1 METNAQAQ
9 NEISLSDIFKIILRK
24 IKIVL
29 LALVGGILI
38 GVLIGVTKTVDV
50 DYYGTAAEFYVN
62 PVKKTD
68 SDSDETYNVYG
79 AYGKHIM
86 DNMVKLLSA
95 DIFAEKLALGA
106 DGLPELKAGSKD
118 SNATL
123 DEKIAAAKAAIEKA
137 NNATE
142 EEKKTAEQEKNDAVK
157 AAILEW
163 RKTGNYK
170 GLVSR
175 IKSCVSYTY
184 YDGAAED
191 VDSLAKSFIYVKIS
205 VLNGPKF
212 AVDLYERIKMRLP
225 DYVMEYMPNPD
236 PAVYDA
242 TNCVLISTLA
252 EVGHLNPTAEK
263 DAIVKYSLIFGAVAL
278 VLACVVVVIVAVSD
292 KRLVNYEA
300 TMEKFGVPVLG
311 VIPAIEMTAKKTN
324 DGGEE
329 K

>member
-95 DIFAEKLALGA
+95 DIFAEKLALGNSVLPQK
-106 DGLPELKAGSKD
+106 GL
-118 SNATL
+118 NATL
-123 DEKIAAAKAAIEKA
+123 DEKIAVAEAAIEKA

-142 EEKKTAEQEKNDAVK
+142 EEKATAEQEKNDAVK

-175 IKSCVSYTY
+175 IKGCVKYTY
-184 YDGAAED
+184 YDGEAED

-205 VLNGPKF
+205 VLNDPKF
-212 AVDLYERIKMRLP
+212 AVELYERIKTHLP
-225 DYVMEYMPNPD
+225 NYVMEYMPNPD
-236 PAVYDA
+236 AAVYDA